1 MVEYCR
7 ISAREQARLHQ
18 FGKKV
23 LPAIFCDMLGSRR
36 EFGKEIFCQLIS
48 KNWKFGC
55 LRDLSQN
62 AQCERSHNN
71 SKKGEEFVFLSQMVR
86 QNCQEETTN
95 SGTHSKARANRKER
109 GSQWRTSRRTRR
121 VSTDKIDRWRWSPQR
136 FLVYSRWLQVSSS
149 HLNFELN
156 LMCLRMKHSYSTEI
170 HWCCEGQRTQIWTW
184 CKKKT
189 FWWSLER
196 RWKQKF
202 VRFMD
207 RIHKIQSIE
216 RDTSEKMYVVRG
228 ETDKNSDDNS
238 TRSCFAWSV
247 VQNWK
252 KTVQRGEKQEWAIEE
267 TKLDNARSLRII
279 YYIDLDDAEQKCEEK
294 VGKAYGRRRAM
305 QEKAKCR
312 TGNRSDLHKS
322 QSIR

>member
-1 MVEYCR
+1 MDRAENLERRYSDSWYRR
-7 ISAREQARLHQ
+7 IGHLDASEIYHRTLNA
-18 FGKKV
+18 
-23 LPAIFCDMLGSRR
+23 
-36 EFGKEIFCQLIS
+36 KEVIITQ
-48 KNWKFGC
+48 
-55 LRDLSQN
+55 
-62 AQCERSHNN
+62 
-71 SKKGEEFVFLSQMVR
+71 KGEEFVFLSQMVR
-86 QNCQEETTN
+86 QNCQEETTT

-121 VSTDKIDRWRWSPQR
+121 VSTDKIDRWRWGPQR

-149 HLNFELN
+149 HLNFELD

-196 RWKQKF
+196 RWEQKF

-207 RIHKIQSIE
+207 RIHKIHSIE
-216 RDTSEKMYVVRG
+216 RDTSEKMYLVQG
-228 ETDKNSDDNS
+228 EETDKNFRRQLDQVMFCLKRGPELKKKSRS
-238 TRSCFAWSV
+238 ERRKTRV
-247 VQNWK
+247 GNWK
-252 KTVQRGEKQEWAIEE
+252 DKTGQCPKSERYLLHWSGWRGEK
-267 TKLDNARSLRII
+267 RHP
-279 YYIDLDDAEQKCEEK
+279 QKCEEK

-312 TGNRSDLHKS
+312 MLTGNRSDLHKS
-322 QSIR
+322 RSIRYGPKNEV